1 MPTEEFFDIVN
12 NVGISVIG
20 QTGNLAPADKKLY
33 ALRDVTATVNSMP
46 LIVSSI
52 MIGVITLISVQ
63 ERTKEIGILRAI
75 GASKRNVSTVVI
87 DDLSYARV
95 MFVIGKNHKNY
106 KYNYDLVSN
115 LNKIIKNINNK
126 LSRGIYVKEN
136 SAFNQDLDK
145 NILLIEIG
153 GVDNTMEEVNNT
165 LNVLCDVL
173 EYYYYE

>member
-1 MPTEEFFDIVN
+1 
-12 NVGISVIG
+12 
-20 QTGNLAPADKKLY
+20 
-33 ALRDVTATVNSMP
+33 
-46 LIVSSI
+46 
-52 MIGVITLISVQ
+52 
-63 ERTKEIGILRAI
+63 
-75 GASKRNVSTVVI
+75 
-87 DDLSYARV
+87 

-106 KYNYDLVSN
+106 KFNYDLVSN

-145 NILLIEIG
+145 NVLLIEIG
-153 GVDNTMEEVNNT
+153 GVENTMEEVNNT